1 VRRVGGGKVPGMAG
15 ADALDQGRRS
25 FARQA
30 WADAV
35 AQLSAADRQTP
46 LEPEDLERLA
56 TAAYLVGRDDDTA
69 EVAARAHH
77 EFLSRGEVERAVR
90 CAFWLAFGFF
100 DRGDRARGGG
110 WMARARRLLD
120 DGQLDCVEQGYL
132 LVPGAL
138 QALYEGDNAAA
149 AASFEE
155 AARIGGRF
163 GDPDLVALGRLG
175 LGGARLAEGETT
187 AGVALLDEAMIAVEA
202 GEVSPI
208 VAGFVYCAVIEA
220 CQEIYDLRRAQQW
233 TASLTRWCA
242 AQPDLVPYRGQ
253 CLVHRSEIMA
263 LHGAWPDAMEEARRA
278 AERLS
283 APPGQA
289 AAGMAFYQQGEL
301 HRLRGEHARAEEA
314 YRQASQWGRDPQPG
328 LALLR
333 LAQGQADTAVAAIR
347 RVLDEASDFVSRSR
361 LLPGQV
367 EILLAAGDVQAA
379 SAAAE
384 LTRLADGLG
393 APFLTAVAAH
403 AQGAVLLAEGDP
415 RAALAVLR
423 GACRAWQDLEV
434 PYEAGRVRVLIGLA
448 CRELGDQDGAEMELD
463 AARRVFSQLAATPDL
478 ARVEA
483 LSAKAAGG
491 AGGLTARELQVLRL
505 VAAGETN
512 KAIGAELFVSERT
525 VDRHLSNI
533 YAKLG
538 VSSRAAATAHAYQH
552 GLI

>member
-1 VRRVGGGKVPGMAG
+1 
-15 ADALDQGRRS
+15 
-25 FARQA
+25 
-30 WADAV
+30 
-35 AQLSAADRQTP
+35 
-46 LEPEDLERLA
+46 
-56 TAAYLVGRDDDTA
+56 
-69 EVAARAHH
+69 
-77 EFLSRGEVERAVR
+77 
-90 CAFWLAFGFF
+90 
-100 DRGDRARGGG
+100 
-110 WMARARRLLD
+110 
-120 DGQLDCVEQGYL
+120 
-132 LVPGAL
+132 
-138 QALYEGDNAAA
+138 
-149 AASFEE
+149 
-155 AARIGGRF
+155 
-163 GDPDLVALGRLG
+163 
-175 LGGARLAEGETT
+175 
-187 AGVALLDEAMIAVEA
+187 
-202 GEVSPI
+202 
-208 VAGFVYCAVIEA
+208 VIES

-253 CLVHRSEIMA
+253 CLVHRSEIMT

-283 APPGQA
+283 APPGQP

-333 LAQGQADTAVAAIR
+333 LAQGQVDTAAAAIR
-347 RVLDEASDFVSRSR
+347 RVVDEASGFVARSR
-361 LLPGQV
+361 LLPAQV

-379 SAAAE
+379 SAAAAE
-384 LTRLADGLG
+384 LTRLADGLD
-393 APFLTAVAAH
+393 APYLTAVAAH

-423 GACRAWQDLEV
+423 GAWLAWQELEV
-434 PYEAGRVRVLIGLA
+434 PYETGRVRVLIGLA

-463 AARRVFSQLAATPDL
+463 AARWVFRQLGATLDL

-483 LSAKAAGG
+483 LSGRAAGG

-512 KAIGAELFVSERT
+512 KAIAAELFVSERT

>member
-1 VRRVGGGKVPGMAG
+1 MAG
-15 ADALDQGRRS
+15 ADALEQGRRS
-25 FARQA
+25 FAGQA
-30 WADAV
+30 WADAY
-35 AQLSAADRQTP
+35 AELSAADRHAP

-56 TAAYLVGRDDDTA
+56 TTAYLIGRDDDA
-69 EVAARAHH
+69 ADIGARAHH
-77 EFLSRGEVERAVR
+77 EFLRRGEIERAVR
-90 CAFWLAFGFF
+90 CAFWLAFGLLE
-100 DRGDRARGGG
+100 RGDQARGGG
-110 WMARARRLLD
+110 WLARARRLLD
-120 DGQLDCVEQGYL
+120 DGRLDCVEQGYL
-132 LVPGAL
+132 LFPAAL
-138 QALYEGDNAAA
+138 QALVEGDAATA
-149 AASFEE
+149 GAGFEE
-155 AARIGGRF
+155 AVRIGGRF

-175 LGGARLAEGETT
+175 LGGARLAEGATT
-187 AGVALLDEAMIAVEA
+187 AGVALLDEAMVAVEA
-202 GEVSPI
+202 GEVSPM
-208 VAGFVYCAVIEA
+208 VAGIVYCAVIEA

-253 CLVHRSEIMA
+253 CLVHRSEIMT
-263 LHGAWPDAMEEARRA
+263 LHGAWPDALDEARRA

-283 APPGQA
+283 APPGQP
-289 AAGMAFYQQGEL
+289 AAGLAFYQQGEL
-301 HRLRGEHARAEEA
+301 HRLRGELPRAEDA

-333 LAQGQADTAVAAIR
+333 LAQGQVDTAAAAIR
-347 RVLDEASDFVSRSR
+347 RVVDEASGFVARSR
-361 LLPGQV
+361 LLPAQV

-379 SAAAE
+379 SVAAVELAGLAE
-384 LTRLADGLG
+384 DLG
-393 APFLTAVAAH
+393 VPFLTAVAAH

-415 RAALAVLR
+415 QAALAVLR
-423 GACRAWQDLEV
+423 GAWRAWQELEV

-463 AARRVFSQLAATPDL
+463 AARWVFRQLAAAPDL
-478 ARVEA
+478 ALVEA
-483 LSAKAAGG
+483 LSGKTGSG

-512 KAIGAELFVSERT
+512 KAIAADLFISERT

>member
-1 VRRVGGGKVPGMAG
+1 MAG
-15 ADALDQGRRS
+15 ADPLDQGRRS
-25 FARQA
+25 FAGQA
-30 WADAV
+30 WADAY
-35 AQLSAADRQTP
+35 AQLSAADRHHP

-56 TAAYLVGRDDDTA
+56 TAAYLTGRNDDGADIG
-69 EVAARAHH
+69 ARAHH
-77 EFLSRGEVERAVR
+77 EFLRRGEVERAVR
-90 CAFWLAFGFF
+90 CAFWVGYSLLEQGEH
-100 DRGDRARGGG
+100 ARGGG
-110 WMARARRLLD
+110 WLARARRLLD
-120 DGQLDCVEQGYL
+120 DHQLDCVEQGYL
-132 LVPGAL
+132 LYPGAL
-138 QALYEGDNAAA
+138 QALLGGDAATA
-149 AASFEE
+149 GAGFDEV
-155 AARIGGRF
+155 ARIGDRF
-163 GDPDLVALGRLG
+163 GDPDLVALSRLG
-175 LGGARLAEGETT
+175 LGATRLAEGATT
-187 AGVALLDEAMIAVEA
+187 VGVALLDEAMVAVEA
-202 GEVSPI
+202 GEVSPV
-208 VAGFVYCAVIEA
+208 VAGIVYCAVIES

-242 AQPDLVPYRGQ
+242 AQPDLVPYHGQ

-263 LHGAWPDAMEEARRA
+263 LQGAWPDAMDEARRA

-283 APPGQA
+283 APPGHP
-289 AAGMAFYQQGEL
+289 AAGLAFYQQGEL
-301 HRLRGEHARAEEA
+301 HRLRGELTRAEEA

-333 LAQGQADTAVAAIR
+333 LAQGQADTAGAAIR
-347 RVLDEASDFVSRSR
+347 RVVEEASDGVSRSR

-367 EILLAAGDVQAA
+367 EILLAAGDVPAA
-379 SAAAE
+379 GAAAAE

-423 GACRAWQDLEV
+423 GAWLAWQDLEV
-434 PYEAGRVRVLIGLA
+434 PYQAARVRVLIGLA

-463 AARRVFSQLAATPDL
+463 AARWVFRQLGAAPDL
-478 ARVEA
+478 ARVES
-483 LSAKAAGG
+483 LSQRAAAGS
-491 AGGLTARELQVLRL
+491 GGLTARELQVLRL
-505 VAAGETN
+505 VAAGATN
-512 KAIGAELFVSERT
+512 KAIAADLFISERT